1 MQKVTMKE
9 LLEAG
14 VHFGHQTRRWN
25 PKMKKYIFGERNG
38 IYIID
43 LQKSL
48 KLFNEAYR
56 FLRDAIKDGKS
67 IMMIGTKRQAQEII
81 ETESKKLGIPYI
93 SQRWL
98 GGSLTNFETVKKS
111 IQKMKSLEEKLSSEE
126 KFYTKK
132 EKIILQHKYEKL
144 HKNLEGLKDMRR
156 IPDIVFVIDVKKERN
171 AIYEARK
178 LGLDII
184 AICDTNADPDLVD
197 YPIPGNDDAIR
208 SIKLITT
215 KLANAIIEGH
225 ALHSKDIEDKKGV
238 KPVKEI
244 EEKKPVKPI
253 KDTEEKK
260 TTRHSKTTEK
270 ASEKP
275 VHKDKEESE

>member
-1 MQKVTMKE
+1 MEKITMKE

-43 LQKSL
+43 LQKTL

-56 FLRDAIKDGKS
+56 FLRDAIKEGKNV
-67 IMMIGTKRQAQEII
+67 MLVGTKRQAQEIV
-81 ETESKKLGIPYI
+81 ESEAKKLGIPYI

-111 IQKMKSLEEKLSSEE
+111 IQKMKVLEEKLSSED
-126 KFYTKK
+126 KIYTKK
-132 EKIILQHKYEKL
+132 EKIMLQRKYDKL
-144 HKNLEGLKDMRR
+144 FNTLEGLKDMRR
-156 IPDIVFVIDVKKERN
+156 IPDVIFVIDVKKEKN

-184 AICDTNADPDLVD
+184 AICDTNADPDLID

-208 SIKLITT
+208 SIKLITS

-225 ALHSKDIEDKKGV
+225 ALHSKEIEDKKGV
-238 KPVKEI
+238 KPVKDSD
-244 EEKKPVKPI
+244 EKKPVRPP
-253 KDTEEKK
+253 
-260 TTRHSKTTEK
+260 RSSARTTEK
-270 ASEKP
+270 PPKSTE
-275 VHKDKEESE
+275 